1 LIPLTKGGR
10 DMRKIVFAIMLV
22 FALSIGYAVTK
33 STAHEKTS
41 KSGETSE
48 VSKLFGKT
56 VKNGFTLSTRR

>member
-1 LIPLTKGGR
+1 
-10 DMRKIVFAIMLV
+10 MRKIVFAIMLV